1 MHLQQH
7 TFIDRGVT
15 MPIMFEQL
23 SLKGNLLLLAVPL
36 RRGRPLRDLP
46 IFLFQD
52 NVVFLHTEKGVL
64 FKRVLR
70 SVATIDCLH
79 VKNSIC
85 QIDSTIETPSTWS
98 GIELEQITC
107 GIPTMYF
114 TAF

>member
-36 RRGRPLRDLP
+36 LPGRPLRDLP

-52 NVVFLHTEKGVL
+52 NVVFFAHRK
-64 FKRVLR
+64 K
-70 SVATIDCLH
+70 
-79 VKNSIC
+79 
-85 QIDSTIETPSTWS
+85 ST
-98 GIELEQITC
+98 
-107 GIPTMYF
+107 F
-114 TAF
+114 